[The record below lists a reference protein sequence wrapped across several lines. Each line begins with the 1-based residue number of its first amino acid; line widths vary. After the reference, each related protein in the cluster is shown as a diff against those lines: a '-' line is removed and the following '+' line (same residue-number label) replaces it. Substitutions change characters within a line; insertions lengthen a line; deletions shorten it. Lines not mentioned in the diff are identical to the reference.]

1 MTELKNKEYSY
12 MCRELDYSDISLS
25 FIIVEKRNGMLPNLF
40 KTYPVNISDKN
51 EFKEK
56 LMKNIINYI
65 KYFENKD
72 CLSYDPLKHKDK
84 TFEYLEGSFIS
95 EFFDFKNSFGLHHL
109 TDYKNKITDF
119 NFYVLSIKDN
129 SGNDIHL
136 IRKMNGYKKIN
147 SHGIFAYINGKE
159 LNQIDNPVIGI
170 DNSVDL
176 IVYNDLIYIL
186 NYNSIKKFFNLKF
199 SFQKEV
205 VNILAPVKE
214 RGVIDNY
221 DKFERN
227 IRSNDKLT
235 NRLISMKRKG
245 VNFDES
251 LNNKEELQK
260 TIADFELNVVYK
272 NGKILFD
279 KSEDKE
285 AILNLLSDYY
295 YRTTQQKT
303 KGIVDK

>member
-40 KTYPVNISDKN
+40 KIYPVNISDKN

-65 KYFENKD
+65 KNFENKD

-95 EFFDFKNSFGLHHL
+95 EFFDFKNSFGLDHL

-129 SGNDIHL
+129 LGNDIHL

-279 KSEDKE
+279 KSKDKE